1 MTSNTEQRGEILMAW
16 KAIQIKQI
24 LKGQFNGTACVIF
37 LIHLSTLG

>member
-24 LKGQFNGTACVIF
+24 LKGQFNGIAYVSF
-37 LIHLSTLG
+37 S